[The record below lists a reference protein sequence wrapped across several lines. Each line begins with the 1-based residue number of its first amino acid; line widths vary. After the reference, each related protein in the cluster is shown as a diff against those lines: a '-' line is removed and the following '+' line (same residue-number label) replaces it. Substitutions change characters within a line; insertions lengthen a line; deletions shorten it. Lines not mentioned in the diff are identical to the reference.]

1 MIVAAA
7 PAPNRR
13 MVASHPDRDL
23 LSRATLSRELPA
35 LGSGRGDAMGGQF
48 DIILTDDQV
57 VFLEALTSVLRQLG
71 HRVIAADTS
80 YRSARESVTA
90 LQPDL
95 WVLESHFDDA
105 PDLAAMNDLALV
117 RPETKIVVLTADGDA
132 QTVRRALDLGASAY
146 VHKTRGVAVLVRVM
160 QQVMAGAERVVERA
174 LAPALPPPA
183 DAKTAELLRLANYL
197 TQRELQCLRLL
208 AAGRDTRSI
217 ARQLGVSS
225 TTVRTHVQAVLTKLG
240 AHSRLEA
247 ASLAV
252 RHGLVADAEPGI
264 GVG

>member
-1 MIVAAA
+1 
-7 PAPNRR
+7 
-13 MVASHPDRDL
+13 
-23 LSRATLSRELPA
+23 
-35 LGSGRGDAMGGQF
+35 MGGQF
-48 DIILTDDQV
+48 DIILADDQV
-57 VFLEALTSVLRQLG
+57 VFLEALTSVLGQLG
-71 HRVIAADTS
+71 HRVLAADTS
-80 YRSARESVTA
+80 YRSARESVIA

-105 PDLAAMNDLALV
+105 PDLVEMNDLALIG
-117 RPETKIVVLTADGDA
+117 PKTKIVVLTADGDA
-132 QTVRRALDLGASAY
+132 QTVRRALDRGASAY

-160 QQVMAGAERVVERA
+160 QQVMAGTERVVERS
-174 LAPALPPPA
+174 LAPAPPA

-252 RHGLVADAEPGI
+252 RHGLIADADADSGI